1 MKIDKKK
8 KKVPV
13 TSPENNNKRIQR
25 NNAVKYLAS
34 SFIIGIWNLLLLH

>member
-13 TSPENNNKRIQR
+13 TSPENNKRIQR